1 MHRLNF
7 KLRILLCFLA
17 VSIIPFML
25 SWALLNN
32 TYNRKMEQDFKN
44 FNYMYIQ
51 NQMDKIEQIF
61 KQKEIE
67 MKSIAQS
74 FSHLDLNYTNLYAF
88 LRDQKSIDQF
98 YMNLYIIMPEGSVY
112 TDDFYYKPQNIDY
125 TRLHSYTNAK
135 KAQELVW
142 LEPYTDA
149 ISGYP
154 CIGMSIPLIDRDGKP
169 SGVLVGN
176 ISLKTFGNMLV
187 NAKYMSGEEMFFI
200 NSAGYVKFHSA
211 GKYSETANIK
221 DESFILFPASET
233 LTNLE
238 EGYREFGYNGRE
250 WACSFSQ
257 INSNGWKV
265 VSLTDIDEVKDTFST
280 MNHDTQSVIIILGLS
295 CSLIGI
301 LVSLFLSRSVSTP
314 LMELRDGVMAIAAGD
329 LESRIEMNRNDE
341 VKEVA
346 DAFNKMAASLKYT
359 YTNLLKRTEELYT
372 NNKELQSANMQLEAS
387 YEQLEA
393 TMGQLNE
400 SEEKYRTMM
409 DNISDMVFV
418 INPEDNIV
426 YINSSV
432 EKIMGYKDT
441 ELIGKS
447 VLNIV
452 RHEYPGFQLLAAQ
465 DNDYREF
472 EGEFMKRDGSIMQV
486 EGSTK
491 RVLEDEQ
498 VVGIQAIVR
507 DVTQKK
513 AMELQLRRKYGE
525 LQTLNRI
532 SNTLASTMDLNNML
546 TIVVNHVADI
556 SQALVCAIRLV
567 SEKDPN
573 ILELKALKGIRT
585 ERYDRGSIDIRTDI
599 TQHVFEKKESLIFEF
614 DENNIPYDYYR
625 SLYKDN
631 GARCV
636 VITPIMVKAKVMGVL
651 CATLEEN
658 PKKELVELIG
668 SLANNMAIAID
679 NARAYESLK
688 HSYLKT
694 VQSLVSVVEAK
705 DEYTESHSI
714 RVAKYSAFIAAEMNF
729 PKSFIED
736 IWVAGVLHDIG
747 KIGINDSILN
757 KAGPLTAEEYN
768 AIKQHPEIA
777 YRIVSKIGLG
787 EDILMAIKHH
797 HERYDGKGYP
807 DMVNGEEISIMA
819 SIISVSDA
827 FDAITSNRPYRKS
840 RSLSQGI
847 NEVSCNRGTQFNP
860 TVVQAFEKAYLLKRE
875 VFQRIYDDAEIDFF

>member
-1 MHRLNF
+1 MHRMNF
-7 KLRILLCFLA
+7 KLRILLCFFA
-17 VSIIPFML
+17 VSVIPFML
-25 SWALLNN
+25 SWTLLNN

-61 KQKEIE
+61 AQKEME
-67 MKSIAQS
+67 LKSIAKS
-74 FSHLDLNYTNLYAF
+74 FTHLDQNNANIYAF
-88 LRDQKSIDQF
+88 LRDQKRINK
-98 YMNLYIIMPEGSVY
+98 YYLNLYMIMPDGSAH
-112 TDDFYYKPQNIDY
+112 TDDIGYEAKGIDH
-125 TRLHSYTNAK
+125 TRLHSYINAK
-135 KAQELVW
+135 KALGLVW
-142 LEPYTDA
+142 LEPYTDTV
-149 ISGYP
+149 SEQQ
-154 CIGMSIPLIDRDGKP
+154 CIGMSIPLQDKYGEF

-176 ISLKTFGNMLV
+176 ISLKAFSNMLV
-187 NAKYMSGEEMFFI
+187 NAKYMSSEELFLV
-200 NSAGYVKFHSA
+200 NTAGYIKFNSA

-221 DESFILFPASET
+221 DESFILFPASDT
-233 LTNLE
+233 LANLE
-238 EGYREFGYNGRE
+238 EGYREFGYNGRK

-265 VSLTDIDEVKDTFST
+265 VSLTDIDELKATYST
-280 MNHDTQSVIIILGLS
+280 MNQNTHTMIIMLGLL

-314 LMELRDGVMAIAAGD
+314 LMEIRKGVMALAAGD
-329 LESRIEMNRNDE
+329 LESRIEINRNDE
-341 VKEVA
+341 IKEVA

-372 NNKELQSANMQLEAS
+372 NNKELQSANLQLEAS

-400 SEEKYRTMM
+400 SEEKYRTLM
-409 DNISDMVFV
+409 DNISDMVLV
-418 INPEDNIV
+418 VNPEDNIV

-432 EKIMGYKDT
+432 EKIMGYKEP

-447 VLNIV
+447 VLSIV
-452 RHEYPGFQLLAAQ
+452 RHEYPGFTALSDQE
-465 DNDYREF
+465 NDYREF
-472 EGEFMKRDGSIMQV
+472 EGEFMKSDGSLIQV
-486 EGSTK
+486 EGSIK
-491 RVLEDEQ
+491 QVLEEGR

-546 TIVVNHVADI
+546 TIVVNHVAEI
-556 SQALVCAIRLV
+556 SRALVCAIRLV
-567 SEKDPN
+567 NEKDPN
-573 ILELKALKGIRT
+573 MLELKALKGIRT

-599 TQHVFEKKESLIFEF
+599 TRHVFEKKESLIFEF
-614 DENNIPYDYYR
+614 GEDNIPYEYYR
-625 SLYKDN
+625 TIYRDN

-651 CATLEEN
+651 CTTLEEK

-688 HSYLKT
+688 YSYMKT

-757 KAGPLTAEEYN
+757 KAGLLTAEEYD

-807 DMVNGEEISIMA
+807 DMVKGEEISIMA

-847 NEVSCNRGTQFNP
+847 NEVTCNRGTQFNP
-860 TVVQAFEKAYLLKRE
+860 TVVQAFEKAYLLKRD
-875 VFQRIYDDAEIDFF
+875 VFQKIYDDAEIDFF